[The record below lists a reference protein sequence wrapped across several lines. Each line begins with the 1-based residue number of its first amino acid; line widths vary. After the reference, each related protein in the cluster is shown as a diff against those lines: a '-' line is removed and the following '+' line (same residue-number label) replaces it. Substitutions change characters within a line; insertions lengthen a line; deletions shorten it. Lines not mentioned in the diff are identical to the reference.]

1 MTLGRLAPQLVGIPA
16 KAPQCREAAH
26 DLDRRIEAESDQRD
40 TTGEEPSDQRREAF
54 ERVPRYGDVLQP
66 AAAMRGRCPQF
77 CGIRDGAVRDV
88 HLASA
93 PRPPSSSRTSA

>member
-16 KAPQCREAAH
+16 KAPQCRDAAH

-40 TTGEEPSDQRREAF
+40 AAGDEPGDQRRQAF

-66 AAAMRGRCPQF
+66 AAAMSDRCPQF
-77 CGIRDGAVRDV
+77 CDIRYGV

-93 PRPPSSSRTSA
+93 ARLPSSSRTSA